1 MVTKWR
7 SRTIFAAWTLL
18 FTFGLSGLL
27 AFFTYGSDYLHRDYF
42 HTPQF
47 QSELDAFAGYLSVF
61 ELYDLPLDEAK
72 KAITVTKDEIIE
84 HRYRYGNLPDQIN
97 NINAQ
102 YEAQIQEDLNTNNQE
117 AADALTAE
125 RDLKIDDIKK
135 NFKSDEYIRPKVI
148 KEKEQRLEEYYKERE
163 NTRSVFLRYKDT
175 FSYYYTNS
183 ATGKVHT
190 NLNLPKDQSANDMM
204 NPKNM
209 RFVTNFQISRDYA
222 INYGI
227 PGYAGLINSIIP
239 KTSGVFEGQIG
250 IPKSLS
256 LSNSIMSGSENY
268 KQMRIILLV
277 LSMAGIL
284 ALILCFILG
293 KKSRGFS
300 AKIEKWRPF
309 YNKLPIDLRVILFII
324 AGIVAFSSI
333 YEASSQAIYVAQNPF
348 RAVEIFI
355 VIAVASCFWGL
366 SFIQWKCLVP
376 ELKDWQN
383 VKKAWEKGLLNKAG
397 RSIKVHFTKGKRS
410 LNEAFLN
417 QSTGTQLFI
426 LLAIVFCLGLAALM
440 MFVHPVFL
448 LLYMILLGAIG
459 IPLVMVLINRIGYFN
474 RIVEKTNELA
484 LGNLGEDLEVSG
496 RSVLAT
502 LTANINVLKQG
513 VKTSQSHQAKSERLK
528 TELITNVSHD
538 LRTPLTSIITYTE
551 LLKTEDVSSEDRAA
565 YLEIIDRKSK
575 RLKVLIEDLFEVSK
589 MASGNI
595 ELVKERVDLDQL
607 LQQALAE
614 YDETINESSLQ
625 FRVNNSQKPVYA
637 LVDGQKLWRVFD
649 NLIGNILKYSL
660 DHSRVYITISTLN
673 DQAIIMFKN
682 VSKYELSDNTDEL
695 FERFKRG
702 DTSRHTEGSGLGLA
716 IAKSI
721 IDLHDG
727 RLDIETDGDL
737 FKVNITLKLEK

>member
-1 MVTKWR
+1 MATKWR
-7 SRTIFAAWTLL
+7 SRTVFATWTLL
-18 FTFGLSGLL
+18 FTFGLSGLF
-27 AFFTYGSDYLHRDYF
+27 AFLIHGSNYLHRDYF

-61 ELYDLPLDEAK
+61 ELYNLPLDEAK
-72 KAITVTKDEIIE
+72 KTITVTKDEIIE
-84 HRYRYGNLPDQIN
+84 HRYRYGNLPDQID
-97 NINAQ
+97 NIEAQ
-102 YEAQIQEDLNTNNQE
+102 YEAQIQENLNVNNKE

-125 RDLKIDDIKK
+125 RDSKIEDIKK

-148 KEKEQRLEEYYKERE
+148 KEKEKRIEEYYKERE
-163 NTRSVFLRYKDT
+163 NNRSVFLRYKDT
-175 FSYYYTNS
+175 FSYYYKNS
-183 ATGKVHT
+183 ATGKVYT
-190 NLNLPKDQSANDMM
+190 NLNLPEDQSVNDVM

-209 RFVTNFQISRDYA
+209 RFVTSFQISRDYA

-227 PGYAGLINSIIP
+227 PGYEGLINSIIP

-250 IPKSLS
+250 IPNSLS
-256 LSNSIMSGSENY
+256 LSNSIMSESENY
-268 KQMRIILLV
+268 KQVRIILLV
-277 LSMAGIL
+277 FSMAGIL
-284 ALILCFILG
+284 ALILCFFLG
-293 KKSRGFS
+293 KKSKDILF
-300 AKIEKWRPF
+300 ITEKCRSF
-309 YNKLPIDLRVILFII
+309 YNKLPIDVRVILFISLAI
-324 AGIVAFSSI
+324 GMFSSI
-333 YEASSQAIYVAQNPF
+333 YVVSDQIIYVVQNPF
-348 RAVEIFI
+348 NVVEMFI
-355 VIAVASCFWGL
+355 VLAMASCFWGL
-366 SFIQWKCLVP
+366 TYVQWKCLVP

-383 VKKAWEKGLLNKAG
+383 VKKAWEKGLFYKAG
-397 RSIKVHFTKGKRS
+397 KGTKLFFNRGKQS

-417 QSTGTQLFI
+417 QSTGTQFFI
-426 LLAIVFCLGLAALM
+426 VLAIFFGLGLAALM
-440 MFVHPVFL
+440 IFVHPVFL

-459 IPLVMVLINRIGYFN
+459 IPIVMTLVNRIGYFN
-474 RIVEKTNELA
+474 QIVKKTNELA

-496 RSVLAT
+496 RSALAT

-513 VKTSQSHQAKSERLK
+513 VKTSQSQQAKSERLK

-551 LLKTEDVSSEDRAA
+551 LLKTEDVSIEDRAA

-595 ELVKERVDLDQL
+595 ELVKERVDLVQL

-625 FRVNNSQKPVYA
+625 FRVNNSMKSVYS

-660 DHSRVYITISTLN
+660 DHSRVFITISTLN
-673 DQAIIMFKN
+673 DQAIITFKN
-682 VSKYELSDNTDEL
+682 ISKYELSDNSDEL

-737 FKVNITLKLEK
+737 FKVIISLKLEE